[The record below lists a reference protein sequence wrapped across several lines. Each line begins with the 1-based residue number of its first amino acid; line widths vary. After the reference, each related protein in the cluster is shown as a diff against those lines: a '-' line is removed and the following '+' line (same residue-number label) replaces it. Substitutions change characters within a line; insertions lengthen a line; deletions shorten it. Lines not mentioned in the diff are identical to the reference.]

1 MDVSPTSSMF
11 SSSRVLETV
20 RLKTSRCSYIRNFVL
35 SCIFE
40 MVLENPCYEI
50 LISTY
55 MGVSLNGGTPKSSI
69 LVGFSIINH
78 PFWGTTIFGN
88 THIGPGEPPLFR
100 DRNLHRQTKIGDRL
114 GVPTK
119 NMWIDHKTKTTSL
132 YL

>member
-11 SSSRVLETV
+11 LSSGVLESV
-20 RLKTSRCSYIRNFVL
+20 RLKASRCQCSYIRNFVL

-69 LVGFSIINH
+69 LVGFSIVNH

-88 THIGPGEPPLFR
+88 THIGPGEPPPPF
-100 DRNLHRQTKIGDRL
+100 
-114 GVPTK
+114 
-119 NMWIDHKTKTTSL
+119 
-132 YL
+132 